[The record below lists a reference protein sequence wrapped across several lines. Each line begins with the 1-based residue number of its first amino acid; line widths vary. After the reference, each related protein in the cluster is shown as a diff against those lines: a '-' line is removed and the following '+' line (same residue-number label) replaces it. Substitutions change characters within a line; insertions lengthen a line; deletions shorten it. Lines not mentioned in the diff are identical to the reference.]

1 MNIEQEVAVLS
12 TVTTGQRGSVPS
24 AQRDFAGEGG
34 EVSEKMSGE
43 RSELRN
49 VVDGS
54 SKLIDS
60 WTSKHCTVSG
70 FAYNLLVLLG

>member
-12 TVTTGQRGSVPS
+12 TDTTEQRGFVPS
-24 AQRDFAGEGG
+24 AQGELAGEGG

-49 VVDGS
+49 EVDFS
-54 SKLIDS
+54 SSD
-60 WTSKHCTVSG
+60 
-70 FAYNLLVLLG
+70 